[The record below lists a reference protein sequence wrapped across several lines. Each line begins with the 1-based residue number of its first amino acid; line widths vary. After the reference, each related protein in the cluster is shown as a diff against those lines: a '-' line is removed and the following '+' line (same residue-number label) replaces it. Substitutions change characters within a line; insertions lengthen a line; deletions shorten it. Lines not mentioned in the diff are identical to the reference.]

1 MTLDEFLRTLLA
13 VMNSGSVGLIMI
25 AAWDSRRHD
34 RPGSGLLFIASLPPL
49 VSAAIF
55 GGLL

>member
-1 MTLDEFLRTLLA
+1 MTLVEFFRTILA
-13 VMNSGSVGLIMI
+13 LMNFGSGGIVML

-34 RPGSGLLFIASLPPL
+34 RPGSGLLFLASIPPL
-49 VSAAIF
+49 LSALIF